1 MFSYI
6 LDKINNAKFEKEPFK
21 YIYIENFL
29 SPGHFDLITKNSQ
42 INFPEFNSIE
52 NMIDHLNVN
61 QYAPVPFP
69 GCTTNVNEYVQW
81 YKTGRGSTPAHAKG
95 LIEGFGIAYRIQQYK
110 DETIKLLMQF
120 LNSNIFLNTL
130 KQKFGKNGDM
140 RVETA
145 IQKYL
150 TGYEISPHPDI
161 RKKVLTYML
170 NINPDKKAHEYGL
183 STHFMKF
190 KPEYKHVQE
199 FWEKN
204 KKADRCWVPWDWCET
219 VFEQK
224 ANNSITIFAPHD
236 KSIHAVKLDYDML
249 KTQRTQVYGNLWYHK
264 SDTTSNPSW
273 EYFSK

>member
-1 MFSYI
+1 
-6 LDKINNAKFEKEPFK
+6 
-21 YIYIENFL
+21 
-29 SPGHFDLITKNSQ
+29 
-42 INFPEFNSIE
+42 
-52 NMIDHLNVN
+52 
-61 QYAPVPFP
+61 
-69 GCTTNVNEYVQW
+69 
-81 YKTGRGSTPAHAKG
+81 
-95 LIEGFGIAYRIQQYK
+95 
-110 DETIKLLMQF
+110 
-120 LNSNIFLNTL
+120 
-130 KQKFGKNGDM
+130 
-140 RVETA
+140 
-145 IQKYL
+145 
-150 TGYEISPHPDI
+150 
-161 RKKVLTYML
+161 ML